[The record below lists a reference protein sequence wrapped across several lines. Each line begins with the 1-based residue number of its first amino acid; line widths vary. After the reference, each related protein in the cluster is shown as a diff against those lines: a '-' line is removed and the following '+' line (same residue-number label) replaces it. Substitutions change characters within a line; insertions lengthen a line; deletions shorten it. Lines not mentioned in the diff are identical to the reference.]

1 MEINLVAWSVL
12 IFLIPLQI
20 VIVLRT
26 IALWNQNRFVLY
38 FLTCSA
44 VATDI
49 ALAGLLTN
57 VSKNEL
63 HFSPDPQIQPLFGCF
78 ADVTTFSPKS
88 STAGW
93 SATMVFDFAI
103 FSLTLVRSLRM
114 ARRNRTPLLKVL
126 ILDGF
131 VYYCVMLT
139 ISILALT
146 FSVALDDKR
155 ELLFAMVPPIF
166 KTCYCV
172 LGSRITIRLRES
184 YMQTAVHITRNRSD
198 EFAETIELT
207 TLGAI
212 GGFTETTVGSTAI
225 EAVDDFPIVETAEP
239 SVIPRNRVGRQ
250 SGLD

>member
-1 MEINLVAWSVL
+1 MEVNLAACTANNRAMEPESL
-12 IFLIPLQI
+12 CI
-20 VIVLRT
+20 VFPNMLGSN
-26 IALWNQNRFVLY
+26 IALV
-38 FLTCSA
+38 
-44 VATDI
+44 
-49 ALAGLLTN
+49 GLLTN
-57 VSKNEL
+57 VSRNEL

-114 ARRNRTPLLKVL
+114 ARQNRTPLLKVL

-184 YMQTAVHITRNRSD
+184 YMQTAVHTTRNRLD

-212 GGFTETTVGSTAI
+212 SGFPETTVGSTTI
-225 EAVDDFPIVETAEP
+225 GAVDDSQTVETAET
-239 SVIPRNRVGRQ
+239 SVIPRNGVRRR